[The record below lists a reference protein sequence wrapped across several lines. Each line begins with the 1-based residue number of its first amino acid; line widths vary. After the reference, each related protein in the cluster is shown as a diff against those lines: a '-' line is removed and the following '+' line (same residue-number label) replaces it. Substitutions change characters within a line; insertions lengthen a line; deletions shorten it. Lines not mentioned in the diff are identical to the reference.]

1 MWKDRGRISMSAI
14 EELDK
19 NSNVC
24 KKRARIP
31 IFERIKSKFQ
41 GECALKK
48 PLILYTEKAYRT
60 S

>member
-1 MWKDRGRISMSAI
+1 MWKDRGRISMFAM

-31 IFERIKSKFQ
+31 IFERIRSKFQ
-41 GECALKK
+41 WECALKK
-48 PLILYTEKAYRT
+48 PLILYTEKAYGT
-60 S
+60 L

>member
-1 MWKDRGRISMSAI
+1 MFAI

-19 NSNVC
+19 NSNVS

-31 IFERIKSKFQ
+31 IFERITSKFQ
-41 GECALKK
+41 GECALEK
-48 PLILYTEKAYRT
+48 PLILYTEKAYGT